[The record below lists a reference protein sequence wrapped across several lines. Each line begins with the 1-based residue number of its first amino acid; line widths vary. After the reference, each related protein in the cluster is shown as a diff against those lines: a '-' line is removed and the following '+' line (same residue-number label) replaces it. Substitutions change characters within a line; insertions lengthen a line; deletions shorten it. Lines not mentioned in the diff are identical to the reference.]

1 MMSRH
6 RIPQLE
12 PTIFVTALATA
23 CANPKRIDEAPIAV
37 MHNGDRVASPTHTT
51 DAATTVALE
60 VGIAGR
66 QRRDSLTAAALAS
79 CAAPVCAALERGE
92 LPIGLAEE
100 QGLAATR
107 TPAPAWWVRRS
118 GHGAVVVP
126 RGPAAG
132 PRGPTAP

>member
-6 RIPQLE
+6 RIPQLA

-66 QRRDSLTAAALAS
+66 QRRDSLTAVALAS
-79 CAAPVCAALERGE
+79 CEASVCAALERGE
-92 LPIGLAEE
+92 LAIGMK
-100 QGLAATR
+100 R
-107 TPAPAWWVRRS
+107 TLCRAMPPPQWPSCSSRMASWRA
-118 GHGAVVVP
+118 
-126 RGPAAG
+126 
-132 PRGPTAP
+132 

>member
-6 RIPQLE
+6 RIPQLA

-66 QRRDSLTAAALAS
+66 QRRDSLTP
-79 CAAPVCAALERGE
+79 APLPPPQPSLSPPLQRPD
-92 LPIGLAEE
+92 LPIGM
-100 QGLAATR
+100 
-107 TPAPAWWVRRS
+107 
-118 GHGAVVVP
+118 
-126 RGPAAG
+126 
-132 PRGPTAP
+132 TALHV

>member
-6 RIPQLE
+6 RIPQLA

-66 QRRDSLTAAALAS
+66 QRRDSLTAVALAS
-79 CAAPVCAALERGE
+79 CDAFVCAALERGA
-92 LPIGLAEE
+92 LATGMTEVQE
-100 QGLAATR
+100 LAANR
-107 TPAPAWWVRRS
+107 TTDVAS
-118 GHGAVVVP
+118 
-126 RGPAAG
+126 AG
-132 PRGPTAP
+132 CLSRHRA

>member
-6 RIPQLE
+6 RIPQLA

-66 QRRDSLTAAALAS
+66 QRRDSLTAVALAS
-79 CAAPVCAALERGE
+79 CEAFVCAPMERAAPA
-92 LPIGLAEE
+92 IGMS
-100 QGLAATR
+100 
-107 TPAPAWWVRRS
+107 VM
-118 GHGAVVVP
+118 H
-126 RGPAAG
+126 GPAAT
-132 PRGPTAP
+132 PTTYFTLSGRANGHRPVVH